1 MMIASIT
8 LNASAEDI
16 RGIVKGPD
24 QYDRCI
30 VDVKARR
37 FSLEQVRLTSG
48 YSKDAQ
54 EINRRYL
61 LSLDTHRLLHSFRIT
76 AGLPSTARPLGGW
89 ETPTCGLR
97 GHFIGHYLSA
107 CAQMYAATGDED
119 LKNRAQTMV
128 DELAKCQ
135 VALKSGYLSAFPV
148 TTFDTLEKEHG
159 HGVWAPYYTI
169 HKIMAG
175 LLDVHVLCGNEQALT
190 VLEKMVCYFKARMD
204 ALSAEQIEKVLR
216 CDKCNPQNEYGG
228 MNDVLYDL
236 YAVGGNKEYLEF
248 AHLFDRAWLLD
259 PLMRGED
266 KLTNLHCNTC
276 IPVVLG
282 AARRYELTGETRY
295 RQAVEFFWNT
305 VASTRSY
312 VTGNCSGPAAK
323 PTTKYSHDSE
333 HWHLPNKLAATL
345 SGKVAESCA
354 GHNMLKVTG
363 ELFSWTADIKYAD
376 FAERLYYNTVLN
388 QLDPEEPGRFVYHQ
402 PLGSPRKKEWGGPC
416 DTFWCCYGT
425 GVEAFSEMSKDIYF
439 HDDETLWVNL
449 YVASQL
455 SWKQKGLRLE
465 QLTDFPDSGTIRC
478 IFHLSKPTTLT
489 VNLRVPGWAGNGS
502 VVSVNGRKRKSRLTP
517 NAFYSLKRQWKD
529 GDTLELSLDMPL
541 HLHAMPDNA
550 DMVAVTAGPV
560 VLAGLSDT
568 KLTYK
573 GSAAQML
580 DNFKPVEGNPLTFAL
595 EDSGS
600 TVTFKPLYRVIHE
613 SYGVYIET
621 GNGE

>member
-1 MMIASIT
+1 MIDA
-8 LNASAEDI
+8 LVNV
-16 RGIVKGPD
+16 R
-24 QYDRCI
+24 
-30 VDVKARR
+30 ARR
-37 FSLEQVRLTSG
+37 FALNQVRLTNG
-48 YSKDAQ
+48 DSKHAQ

-61 LSLDTHRLLHSFRIT
+61 IDLDPDRLLHSFRIT
-76 AGLPSTARPLGGW
+76 AGLPSQAEPLGGW
-89 ETPTCGLR
+89 EEPSCGLR
-97 GHFIGHYLSA
+97 GHFAGHYLSA
-107 CAQMYAATGDED
+107 CAQMYVATGDEA
-119 LKNRAQTMV
+119 LMNRAQKLV
-128 DELAKCQ
+128 DELATCQ
-135 VALKSGYLSAFPV
+135 AALKSGYLSAFPASA
-148 TTFDTLEKEHG
+148 FDELEEKHG
-159 HGVWAPYYTI
+159 GVWAPYYTM

-175 LLDVHVLCGNEQALT
+175 LLDVHVLCDNEQALT

-204 ALSAEQIEKVLR
+204 ALPADEIEKILH

-236 YAVGGNKEYLEF
+236 YAVTGNKEHLEF
-248 AHLFDRAWLLD
+248 AHLFDRDWFLG

-266 KLTNLHCNTC
+266 KLTNLHGNTC
-276 IPVVLG
+276 IPIVLG
-282 AARRYELTGETRY
+282 AARRYELTGQATY
-295 RQAVEFFWNT
+295 RRAAEFFWNT

-312 VTGNCSGPAAK
+312 VTANSTGPAET
-323 PTTKYSHDSE
+323 PTTKCSHTAE
-333 HWHLPNKLAATL
+333 HWHLPNKLADTL
-345 SGKVAESCA
+345 SGEVAESCM
-354 GHNMLKVTG
+354 GHNMLKLTG
-363 ELFSWTADIKYAD
+363 TLFSWSADMKYAD
-376 FAERLYYNTVLN
+376 FAERLYLNTVLN
-388 QLDPEEPGRFVYHQ
+388 QLHPEEPGRFLYHQ
-402 PLGSPRKKEWGGPC
+402 PLGSPRKKKWGNP
-416 DTFWCCYGT
+416 DSTFWCCYGT

-455 SWKQKGLRLE
+455 SWEQKGLRLE
-465 QLTDFPDSGTIRC
+465 QVTDFPDSGITRC
-478 IFHLSKPTTLT
+478 IFHISKPTTLT
-489 VNLRVPGWAGNGS
+489 VNLRIPGWAGNGS
-502 VVSVNGRKRKSRLTP
+502 VVSVNGRKRRNRLTP

-529 GDTLELSLDMPL
+529 GDTLELSLAMPL